1 MEARIVRDELQK
13 CYKYEGV
20 NNVETCH
27 DLAQK
32 YTSMIRDNKVGLD
45 RCRRAQHAGHVP
57 LGVLFFAA
65 NTQVKGYKV
74 IDEE

>member
-20 NNVETCH
+20 NNIETCH

-32 YTSMIRDNKVGLD
+32 YISMIRDNKV
-45 RCRRAQHAGHVP
+45 
-57 LGVLFFAA
+57 
-65 NTQVKGYKV
+65 KGYKI